1 MLSRV
6 VGLSASG
13 LLGLRAK
20 TSFEDRTLAS
30 KWPMAFQHFRNQPVG
45 CNFNSHQT
53 YDLFQATVVKA
64 GATHVAKSVNGT
76 GCNCG

>member
-13 LLGLRAK
+13 LLGL
-20 TSFEDRTLAS
+20 SFENRTLAS
-30 KWPMAFQHFRNQPVG
+30 KWPMAFQHFRNKPVG
-45 CNFNSHQT
+45 GNFNSHQA